1 MISKRLINL
10 LANILAIAIVGGIVA
25 IVILIVWKIWSF
37 IL

>member
-10 LANILAIAIVGGIVA
+10 LANILAIEIVGGIVA